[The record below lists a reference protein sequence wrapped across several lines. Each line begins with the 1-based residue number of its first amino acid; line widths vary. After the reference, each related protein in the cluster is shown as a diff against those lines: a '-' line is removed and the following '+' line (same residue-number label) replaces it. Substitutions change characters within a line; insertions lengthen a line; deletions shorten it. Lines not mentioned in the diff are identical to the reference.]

1 MKYILKKIAMY
12 GNNTVGVYNDME
24 AAIAAKADLQAKT
37 YDEYFVEIMPAEDN
51 YRITGLGA

>member
-12 GNNTVGVYNDME
+12 GNNTVGVYKDME
-24 AAIAAKADLQAKT
+24 AAVAAKVDLQAMT
-37 YDEYFVEIMPAEDN
+37 YDEYFIEIIPVESN